1 MQYRFYKNEKATI
14 WYQDVY
20 LVEAE
25 TEEQAQKL
33 FIEACKDGDESE
45 YNEIELDYSEP
56 LFETWS
62 PISLEDNKGYSTI
75 EIINENGN
83 LIWENKLNI

>member
-25 TEEQAQKL
+25 TEEQAQEL
-33 FIEACKDGDESE
+33 FIEACKNGDESE
-45 YNEIELDYSEP
+45 YDEIELDYSEP

-62 PISLEDNKGYSTI
+62 PISLKDNKEYSTI
-75 EIINENGN
+75 EIIDVDGN
-83 LIWENKLNI
+83 LIWKNGK

>member
-1 MQYRFYKNEKATI
+1 MQYRFYKNEMATI

-33 FIEACKDGDESE
+33 FIEACKEGDESE
-45 YNEIELDYSEP
+45 YNEVELDYSEP

-62 PISLEDNKGYSTI
+62 PISLEDNEGYSTI

-83 LIWENKLNI
+83 LIWENGK

>member
-1 MQYRFYKNEKATI
+1 MEFRFYKNEKATI

-25 TEEQAQKL
+25 TEEQAQEL
-33 FIEACKDGDESE
+33 FIEACKNGNESE
-45 YNEIELDYSEP
+45 YDEIELDYSEP

-62 PISLEDNKGYSTI
+62 PISLEDNEGHSTI
-75 EIINENGN
+75 EIIDINGN
-83 LIWENKLNI
+83 IIWENGK

>member
-1 MQYRFYKNEKATI
+1 MKFRFYKNEKAII

-25 TEEQAQKL
+25 TEEQAKEL
-33 FIEACKDGDESE
+33 FIKACKNGDESI
-45 YNEIELDYSEP
+45 YDKIELDYSEP

-62 PISLEDNKGYSTI
+62 PISLENNEGHSTI
-75 EIINENGN
+75 EVIDINGN
-83 LIWENKLNI
+83 IIWENGK

>member
-1 MQYRFYKNEKATI
+1 MDIDWTDNVNKVNVGRL
-14 WYQDVY
+14 

-33 FIEACKDGDESE
+33 FIEACKEGDESE
-45 YNEIELDYSEP
+45 YDEVELDYSEP
-56 LFETWS
+56 IFETWS
-62 PISLEDNKGYSTI
+62 PISLEDNEGYSTI

-83 LIWENKLNI
+83 LIWENGK

>member
-1 MQYRFYKNEKATI
+1 MQYRFYKNEMATI

-33 FIEACKDGDESE
+33 FIEACKEGDESE
-45 YNEIELDYSEP
+45 YDEVELDYCEP

-62 PISLEDNKGYSTI
+62 PISLEDNEGYSTI

-83 LIWENKLNI
+83 LIWENGK

>member
-1 MQYRFYKNEKATI
+1 MQYKFYKNEKATI
-14 WYQDVY
+14 WYQDAY

-25 TEEQAQKL
+25 TKEKAQEL
-33 FIEACKDGDESE
+33 FIEACKNGDESE

-62 PISLEDNKGYSTI
+62 PISLKDNKEYSTI
-75 EIINENGN
+75 EIIDNNGN
-83 LIWENKLNI
+83 LIWENGK

>member
-25 TEEQAQKL
+25 TEEQAQEL
-33 FIEACKDGDESE
+33 FIKACKDGDESE
-45 YNEIELDYSEP
+45 YDEVELDYSEP

-62 PISLEDNKGYSTI
+62 PISLEDNEGLSTI
-75 EIINENGN
+75 KVIDITGNIIWKNG
-83 LIWENKLNI
+83 K